1 MAYRVV
7 ATAALTLALLG
18 SACASS
24 SSAPPPD
31 SGAPAG
37 RSASAASTATSAR
50 AGSPASAPASAPST
64 GPASA
69 PVVQP
74 TALPAAARG
83 KTRLSGC
90 NSDGGSLEVCFS
102 SPATKGGSDPAVV
115 RRFVELFNAA
125 GAGDSLRIAMFRWDI
140 PVTTKAL
147 VAAQQRGAHVEI
159 VADADM
165 TTKPAG
171 RAVIAQIES
180 GDPAPGNVVV
190 CRGACLPWRG
200 SGPAPPSQD
209 VNHLKLLLA
218 DIGGQRSVV
227 TSSSNFEG
235 RQYSQ
240 VNSLARV
247 TDDGYYAF
255 ALDYFQRL
263 RAQSWTVGGQTWRD
277 AQKAYPGPPAAMV
290 YPRKGDIVLN
300 TLKQTHCVKGART
313 VDIMVAVI
321 QRYDVRAQIGRLWRE
336 GCRLRIV
343 TTRDLIENWLQRPFK
358 LPGGQSV
365 DIADNLVRTIV
376 AHDKVY
382 AIHAEIAGKVQYA
395 VVTGTSNTTCGG
407 LLYNDELMLRLE
419 GEWAFRAYRAHVSD
433 AFRHAHQSRE
443 AATPVQARCH

>member
-24 SSAPPPD
+24 SSEPPVE
-31 SGAPAG
+31 SREPAARAVTAG
-37 RSASAASTATSAR
+37 SSSAAPVRPAAATAT
-50 AGSPASAPASAPST
+50 
-64 GPASA
+64 
-69 PVVQP
+69 P
-74 TALPAAARG
+74 TAVPPAARG

-90 NSDGGSLEVCFS
+90 NTDGAALEVCFS

-140 PVTTKAL
+140 PATTKAL

-165 TTKPAG
+165 TTKAAG
-171 RAVIAQIES
+171 RAVIAQIEA

-190 CRGACLPWRG
+190 CQGACLPWRG

-218 DIGGQRSVV
+218 DIDGQRSVV

-263 RAQSWTVGGQTWRD
+263 RAQSWTVGGQTWGD
-277 AQKAYPGPPAAMV
+277 AQKTYAGPPAAMV

-336 GCRLRIV
+336 GCQLRIV
-343 TTRDLIENWLQRPFK
+343 TTRDLIENWLQRPFR

-382 AIHAEIAGKVQYA
+382 AIHAKIGGKVQYA

-419 GEWAFRAYRAHVSD
+419 GQWAFRAYRAHVSD

-443 AATPVQARCH
+443 SATPVQARCH